1 VLIVE
6 AGHYFMLKAV
16 IRCSFAVWSK
26 TIRTWLWTQ

>member
-1 VLIVE
+1 
-6 AGHYFMLKAV
+6 MLKAV